1 MPAQGPALVD
11 GVDLKDAIPFIERLG
26 ECAVRGYRMRKPRP
40 APDERER
47 ALEMGI
53 LVASRWPWMFL
64 ESLDRIVEEARAA
77 GAARGV
83 IESYGWVYQGWI
95 AAAPPGGVADRLH
108 PVLRGH
114 AVAHG
119 IIPAED
125 SASPEG
131 MNSTAAARA
140 LEMGY
145 ARARHMLVSEGL
157 LASGNHQGFENKISI
172 GRVAELQASLQN
184 TINIVG
190 VGRRLGTA
198 KSQTRA
204 VLALG
209 LLTPVNNSGQRRYRQ
224 QDVDSFLRRLERGVP
239 TRHDCPRGLLPVPNA
254 CRAKGVGIAKA
265 LKAIV
270 EGRLAARARLNTGCG
285 LRRLLVRS
293 GDLDALRTRTR
304 ATSVETAA
312 RRLGIHPEAARNL
325 VRLGA
330 LGKRVRPGENIIF
343 ESNIVDFE
351 RRYIPAAR
359 IARATRM
366 SVRTVI
372 ARLRDHGIDPAF
384 SPPSCRQI
392 IFESVSVLKIFPRL
406 ARTG

>member
-1 MPAQGPALVD
+1 LPAQGPALVD

-26 ECAVRGYRMRKPRP
+26 ECAVLGYRMRKPR
-40 APDERER
+40 AVPDERER

-95 AAAPPGGVADRLH
+95 AAAPPGSIADRLH

-125 SASPEG
+125 STSPEV
-131 MNSTAAARA
+131 MNSTAAARV
-140 LEMGY
+140 LETGY
-145 ARARHMLVSEGL
+145 ARTRRVLVSEGL
-157 LASGNHQGFENKISI
+157 LAPGNHQGFENRISAV
-172 GRVAELQASLQN
+172 RVAALKASLKN
-184 TINIVG
+184 TINIG
-190 VGRRLGTA
+190 GISKRLGTA

-209 LLTPVNNSGQRRYRQ
+209 LLTPVVDSGGERRYRVK
-224 QDVDSFLRRLERGVP
+224 DVDSFLRRLERGLP
-239 TRHDCPRGLLPVPNA
+239 MRTDCPKGLLPLPSA
-254 CRAKGVGIAKA
+254 CRAKGVRFAEA
-265 LKAIV
+265 LRALI
-270 EGRLAARARLNTGCG
+270 EGQLAARARLDAGCG
-285 LRRLLVRS
+285 LRRLLVRP
-293 GDLDALRTRTR
+293 GDLDALRTRMR

-312 RRLGIHPEAARNL
+312 RRLGIHPEAARSL
-325 VRLGA
+325 LRLGA
-330 LGKRVRPGENIIF
+330 LGKRVRPGENIIV
-343 ESNIVDFE
+343 ESDIVDFE

-359 IARATRM
+359 IARTP
-366 SVRTVI
+366 VC
-372 ARLRDHGIDPAF
+372 
-384 SPPSCRQI
+384 PSGRSLPS
-392 IFESVSVLKIFPRL
+392 FWFM
-406 ARTG
+406 A